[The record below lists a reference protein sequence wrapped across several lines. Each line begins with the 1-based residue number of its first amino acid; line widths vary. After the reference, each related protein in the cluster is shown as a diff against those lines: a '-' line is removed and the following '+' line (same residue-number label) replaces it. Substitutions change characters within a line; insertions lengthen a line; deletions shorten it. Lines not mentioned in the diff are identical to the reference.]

1 MLSPSRTHPHAR
13 RHCRRSLLVMVG
25 HAGVRGGGAGK
36 GRGSAGSRGQGC
48 KRERV
53 AVCLSVRVCFRERFS
68 ILLPS
73 PPVLPLFVSCW
84 KKEETEPFRHEL
96 LLLFFSK
103 AAGFYQRGKKR
114 MERSGKKST
123 LSQRVRQKE
132 VRLD

>member
-13 RHCRRSLLVMVG
+13 RRRRRSLLVMVG
-25 HAGVRGGGAGK
+25 HAGVGGGGAGK

-96 LLLFFSK
+96 LLLFSVK
-103 AAGFYQRGKKR
+103 QLVSTGEERNEWRGRGKKVPYHR
-114 MERSGKKST
+114 G
-123 LSQRVRQKE
+123 
-132 VRLD
+132 